1 MLLEPTRI
9 YVKPVLALLRAVPVK
24 GMSHITGGGLIENTH
39 RMFPEHLQAELQAHS
54 WPRPA
59 LFDWL
64 EAAGSIDPAE
74 MARTFN
80 CGIGFVLVGAPGDV
94 DATLDLM
101 RGAGEAA
108 FVIGQVVA
116 RPAGAPGTVIV

>member
-1 MLLEPTRI
+1 
-9 YVKPVLALLRAVPVK
+9 
-24 GMSHITGGGLIENTH
+24 
-39 RMFPEHLQAELQAHS
+39 
-54 WPRPA
+54 
-59 LFDWL
+59 
-64 EAAGSIDPAE
+64 

-80 CGIGFVLVGAPGDV
+80 CGIGFVLVVAPGDV